1 MKTWPFAVLA
11 LTTSL
16 LAPSASLA
24 QDTVVIVEDADG
36 ATTRVTTL
44 PYQLPAPTPAPAPA
58 EEAPVVLVLPP
69 GTQVR
74 LLAEELA
81 PPVATPPTVPTPVEV
96 PVIEVPTT
104 LPYAPTTVSEL
115 ERLRLEARF
124 QELRRQRPSIAF
136 PLSMT
141 IGGGVTTF
149 LSSWALGRRIERCD
163 DGYGCRPIRPAA
175 IALATGIGVLAVG
188 VIRLMTSSSRRRAL
202 GLEMREIRRQL
213 AYLRNQR

>member
-1 MKTWPFAVLA
+1 MKTWPFAVLV
-11 LTTSL
+11 LMTSL
-16 LAPSASLA
+16 LASSASHA
-24 QDTVVIVEDADG
+24 QDTVVVVEDADG

-44 PYQLPAPTPAPAPA
+44 PYQLPAPTPTPAPA

-81 PPVATPPTVPTPVEV
+81 PPAATPPTVPVEV
-96 PVIEVPTT
+96 PVVEVPTT
-104 LPYAPTTVSEL
+104 LPYAPTTVNEL
-115 ERLRLEARF
+115 ERLRLEARY

-149 LSSWALGRRIERCD
+149 LSSWALGRRLERCD
-163 DGYGCRPIRPAA
+163 DGYGCRTIRPAA

-213 AYLRNQR
+213 AYLRNGTR